1 MSALVLV
8 ADSDPFNLR
17 LLSELCSSLGY
28 DVMSAADGGA
38 VLDALAR
45 QRPSLVLMDAGLPVM
60 DGFNVLGILK
70 ADAGLRDVPVLLVT
84 QEDDEHSRERA
95 LALGA
100 NHCLQK
106 PFRPLEV
113 QQRLREVIDASDPD
127 AKPDRERREGS
138 GRVIVDPLTQLGTVN
153 QLLISLDY
161 EFTRAMRYKH
171 ALSCVVV
178 ACRNGDELTQ
188 RLGDGIAATVILPMA
203 NTIKGGIRTVD
214 HVFRSGEL
222 EFTILLPETQE
233 EGASIV
239 VQRLKALLREL
250 HDRSQAPQ
258 PLLTVAAATL
268 STRGVNDGEAL
279 YAAAK
284 RAVG

>member
-60 DGFNVLGILK
+60 DGLNVLGILK
-70 ADAGLRDVPVLLVT
+70 ADAGLCDVPVLLVT
-84 QEDDEHSRERA
+84 HEDDVYSRERA

-100 NHCLQK
+100 NHCLLK
-106 PFRPLEV
+106 PFRPQEV
-113 QQRLREVIDASDPD
+113 QQRLREVIDANDPN
-127 AKPDRERREGS
+127 AEPDRARREGS

-161 EFTRAMRYKH
+161 EFTRAVRYKH

-178 ACRNGDELTQ
+178 ACQNGEQLTTQ
-188 RLGDGIAATVILPMA
+188 LGAAVAERVVVPMA

-233 EGASIV
+233 EGAGIV

-250 HDRSQAPQ
+250 HDRSEAPQ
-258 PLLTVAAATL
+258 PQLTVAAATL
-268 STRGVNDGEAL
+268 SSRSVNDGEAL

-284 RAVG
+284 LAVG

>member
-60 DGFNVLGILK
+60 DGFNVLGILR
-70 ADAGLRDVPVLLVT
+70 ADAGLCDVPVLLVT

-100 NHCLQK
+100 NHCLHK

-138 GRVIVDPLTQLGTVN
+138 GRVIVDPLTQLGTVS

-178 ACRNGDELTQ
+178 ACRNGEELT
-188 RLGDGIAATVILPMA
+188 GAIAQTVVLPMA

-233 EGASIV
+233 EGANIV

-250 HDRSQAPQ
+250 HDRSPAPQ

>member
-60 DGFNVLGILK
+60 DGLNVLGILK
-70 ADAGLRDVPVLLVT
+70 ADAGLCDVPVLLVT
-84 QEDDEHSRERA
+84 QEDDIHSRERA

-100 NHCLQK
+100 NHCLLK
-106 PFRPLEV
+106 PFRPQEV
-113 QQRLREVIDASDPD
+113 QQRLREVIDANDPN
-127 AKPDRERREGS
+127 AEPERARREGS

-178 ACRNGDELTQ
+178 ACQNGEELTTQ
-188 RLGDGIAATVILPMA
+188 LVGTLAERVILPIA

-250 HDRSQAPQ
+250 HDRSEAPR
-258 PLLTVAAATL
+258 PMLTVAAATL
-268 STRGVNDGEAL
+268 SSRGVNDGEAL

-284 RAVG
+284 HAVG

>member
-60 DGFNVLGILK
+60 DGLNVLGILK
-70 ADAGLRDVPVLLVT
+70 ADAGLCDVPMLLVT
-84 QEDDEHSRERA
+84 QEDDVLSRERA

-100 NHCLQK
+100 NHCLLK
-106 PFRPLEV
+106 PFRPQEV
-113 QQRLREVIDASDPD
+113 QQRLREVIDANDPN
-127 AKPDRERREGS
+127 AEPDRARREGS

-161 EFTRAMRYKH
+161 EFTRAVRYKH

-178 ACRNGDELTQ
+178 ACHNGEELTSQ
-188 RLGDGIAATVILPMA
+188 LGTAIAERVILPIA

-250 HDRSQAPQ
+250 HDRSAAPQ
-258 PLLTVAAATL
+258 PKLTVAAATL
-268 STRGVNDGEAL
+268 SSRGVNDGEAL

-284 RAVG
+284 LAVG

>member
-60 DGFNVLGILK
+60 DGLNVLGILK
-70 ADAGLRDVPVLLVT
+70 ADAGLCDVPVLLVT
-84 QEDDEHSRERA
+84 QEDDIHSRERA

-100 NHCLQK
+100 NHCLLK
-106 PFRPLEV
+106 PFRPQEV
-113 QQRLREVIDASDPD
+113 QQRLREVIDANDPN
-127 AKPDRERREGS
+127 AEPERARREGS

-178 ACRNGDELTQ
+178 ACQNGEELTTQ
-188 RLGDGIAATVILPMA
+188 LVGTLAERVISPIA

-250 HDRSQAPQ
+250 HDRSEAPR
-258 PLLTVAAATL
+258 PMLTVAAATL
-268 STRGVNDGEAL
+268 SSRGVNDGEAL

-284 RAVG
+284 HAVG

>member
-60 DGFNVLGILK
+60 DGLNVLGILK
-70 ADAGLRDVPVLLVT
+70 ADAGLCDVPVLLVT
-84 QEDDEHSRERA
+84 QEDDVLSRERA

-100 NHCLQK
+100 NHCLLK
-106 PFRPLEV
+106 PFRPQEV
-113 QQRLREVIDASDPD
+113 QQRLREVIDANDPN
-127 AKPDRERREGS
+127 AEPDRARREGS

-161 EFTRAMRYKH
+161 EFTRAVRYKH

-178 ACRNGDELTQ
+178 ACHNGEELTSQ
-188 RLGDGIAATVILPMA
+188 LGTAIAERVILPIA

-250 HDRSQAPQ
+250 HDRSAAPQ
-258 PLLTVAAATL
+258 PKLTVAAATL
-268 STRGVNDGEAL
+268 SSRGVNDGEAL

-284 RAVG
+284 LAVG

>member
-60 DGFNVLGILK
+60 DGLNVLGILK

-84 QEDDEHSRERA
+84 QEDDTYSRERA

-100 NHCLQK
+100 NHCLLK

-113 QQRLREVIDASDPD
+113 QQRLREVIDASDP
-127 AKPDRERREGS
+127 PSRREGS
-138 GRVIVDPLTQLGTVN
+138 GRVIVDPLTQLGTVH
-153 QLLISLDY
+153 QLLMSLDY
-161 EFTRAMRYKH
+161 EFTRAVRYKH

-178 ACRNGDELTQ
+178 ACDNGPELHAQ
-188 RLGDGIAATVILPMA
+188 LGAAVSQTVVLPIA

-233 EGASIV
+233 DGASIV
-239 VQRLKALLREL
+239 VQRLKALLREF
-250 HDRSQAPQ
+250 HERSLAPR
-258 PLLTVAAATL
+258 PSLSVAAATL
-268 STRGVNDGEAL
+268 SSRGVNDGEAL